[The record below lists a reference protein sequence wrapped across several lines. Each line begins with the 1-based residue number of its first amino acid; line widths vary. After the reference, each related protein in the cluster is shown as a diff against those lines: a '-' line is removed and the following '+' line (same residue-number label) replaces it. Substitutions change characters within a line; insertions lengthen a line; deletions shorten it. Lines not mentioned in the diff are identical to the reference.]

1 MLEDSG
7 WILSFL
13 NETKQK
19 MYGLNLHSGLG
30 VWKNVES
37 KILKWI
43 FLPLVLIPSPHCI
56 WSGRKHLDHSSGFQT
71 YDLLQDVPWRKSNNI
86 ENK

>member
-1 MLEDSG
+1 MPMLEDSG

-37 KILKWI
+37 KILK
-43 FLPLVLIPSPHCI
+43 
-56 WSGRKHLDHSSGFQT
+56 
-71 YDLLQDVPWRKSNNI
+71 
-86 ENK
+86 